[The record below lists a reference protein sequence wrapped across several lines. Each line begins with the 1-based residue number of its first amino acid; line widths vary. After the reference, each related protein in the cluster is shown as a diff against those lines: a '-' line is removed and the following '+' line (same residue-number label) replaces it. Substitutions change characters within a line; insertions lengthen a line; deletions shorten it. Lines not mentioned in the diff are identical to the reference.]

1 MAKKGKNPKRRGLTW
16 EKLSESLSD
25 CRKWLGRGGYF
36 TLNYLYIRHLQ
47 QLQIKTMILN
57 VKDQKVCRIFAI
69 FNQFPIT
76 EFWIIWLGQLW
87 KNTSANFNKDEFDWH
102 ERVKV
107 YFKYY
112 SSLNNKSTLFYTAA
126 LFTQLA
132 TNWVGQERILGMLI
146 VIT

>member
-1 MAKKGKNPKRRGLTW
+1 MIQANPKRCIAEACADTPVIKRLIMY
-16 EKLSESLSD
+16 D

-76 EFWIIWLGQLW
+76 EF
-87 KNTSANFNKDEFDWH
+87 
-102 ERVKV
+102 
-107 YFKYY
+107 
-112 SSLNNKSTLFYTAA
+112 
-126 LFTQLA
+126 
-132 TNWVGQERILGMLI
+132 
-146 VIT
+146 